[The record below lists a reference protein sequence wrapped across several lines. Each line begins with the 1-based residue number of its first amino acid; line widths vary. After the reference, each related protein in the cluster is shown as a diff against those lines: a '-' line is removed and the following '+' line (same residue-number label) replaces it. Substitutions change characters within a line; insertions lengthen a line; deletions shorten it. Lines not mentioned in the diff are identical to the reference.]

1 MRKIALGFVLFVL
14 SATSVF
20 AQKSYEKVVPER
32 IYREALNLF
41 ENEKFVPAKEAFE
54 RYLSITSG
62 NDGYRTGA
70 EYHQGLCAMY
80 LFHKDAEFLLTNFV
94 RNHPDSHWC
103 QNVYLE
109 LANFKF
115 KNKAYRLALEWFDK
129 VEEKQLLEEERA
141 SYYYKSGF
149 AKFQL
154 QEFSDARLKF
164 NKVKDGDSE
173 FAASATYYYAYMAY
187 TNKDYQV
194 ALESFQ
200 KLKENEAFKAVVPYF
215 ISQIYYLQKRF
226 DELLAYAPAIINA
239 EENVK
244 NNFPEQNGEI
254 AHLIGD
260 AYFILE
266 NYSASLPYL
275 EKYHMSLPKKDKPS
289 AEDSYQLGFC
299 RYRNGN
305 FEGAIS
311 AYNNCTKED
320 SPTSQLANYNIG
332 DCYLKL
338 DQKEH
343 ARTAFEAASKQ
354 TYNIDV
360 QEDAL
365 FNYAKLAFEL
375 SYNPF
380 HEAISA
386 FEVYLE
392 KYPNSA
398 RHDEAYEFLLNVYLK
413 TRNYERA
420 LSSLDKM
427 KVKDIRAKTSY
438 QIVAFNRGV
447 ELYQA
452 ESLAKSEEFFSRS
465 LEYPMNTYL
474 MAQAKYWLGE
484 INYRQNKYP
493 KAKEFY
499 QACIAEPAAFNS
511 EYYALSNYSLGY
523 TFFKLGVAQ
532 RDYDE
537 SKQYYV
543 NANTAF
549 RKFVDSKEADDLKKG
564 DAYLRI
570 GDCFFVAKSY
580 KQAIESY
587 SKGSPAQKDYIVFQK
602 ALCEGYEGHN
612 SAKINLL
619 KSLVDSEN
627 NSKFKV
633 DAAFELG
640 TTYLSSGNISDAKS
654 VFLALMADEPTS
666 NYTRRILVNLC
677 LIYRNEE
684 NDAKVK
690 ATWNTLYANYG
701 NDKIILD
708 ALEIVKPVLIDDTEF
723 QNQITNLTVADVS
736 ALEIEEGVFT
746 KASAPAYAGEC
757 AKAKGKLESYLTQ
770 YPQAIHAAEAN
781 FLLADCFRNE
791 GNKESAIVFYE
802 NVIALPFSDFTEEAL
817 NNAADIRL
825 QQGEYANAIGHLLK
839 IESAAVS
846 KKSVE
851 DAQMALLVA
860 YYNIEEMGL
869 AREYADKV
877 IADASANADNRA
889 KAYLWRGRMKM
900 KDEEFASALED
911 YKEVAKRGGEG
922 AAEAA
927 YQNAYIEFKS
937 NDLEK
942 AEKSIFKLIEKYS
955 SFDKWKFESIL
966 LLSDVYVA
974 KPDYYQARKTIDA
987 VISKAKNPEILA
999 RAEQKKRDLEELEN
1013 PKPKALEIPI
1023 DDTDEIIQNDEF
1035 HEE

>member
-1 MRKIALGFVLFVL
+1 MRKIALGFVLLVL
-14 SATSVF
+14 SATTVF

-41 ENEKFVPAKEAFE
+41 ENEKFVPAKESFE
-54 RYLSITSG
+54 KYLSLTSG
-62 NDGYRTGA
+62 NDGYRADA
-70 EYHQGLCAMY
+70 EYYQGLCAMN
-80 LFHKDAEFLLTNFV
+80 LFHPDAEYLLTTFV

-103 QNVYLE
+103 QSVYLE
-109 LANFKF
+109 LANFKY
-115 KNKAYRLALEWFDK
+115 KSKSYKQSLEWFNK
-129 VEEKQLLEEERA
+129 VEEKQLLAEERP
-141 SYYYKSGF
+141 SFYYKRGF
-149 AKFQL
+149 VKFDQKK
-154 QEFSDARLKF
+154 FSDARVDF
-164 NKVKDGDSE
+164 AKVKDGDSE
-173 FAASATYYYAYMAY
+173 YAPASTYYYAYIAY
-187 TNKDYQV
+187 SNKDYQV
-194 ALESFQ
+194 ALESFL
-200 KLKENEAFKAVVPYF
+200 KLKEDKDFKAVVPYF

-226 DELLAYAPAIINA
+226 DELLAYAPALINA

-244 NNFPEQNGEI
+244 NNYPNANGDI

-266 NYSASLPYL
+266 KYAEALPYL
-275 EKYHMSLPKKDKPS
+275 EKYRVSLGSDAKLS
-289 AEDSYQLGFC
+289 VEDAYQLGFC
-299 RYRNGN
+299 RYRNGDYK
-305 FEGAIS
+305 GAVD
-311 AYNNCTKED
+311 AYSICTKGD

-338 DQKEH
+338 DQKEY

-354 TYNIDV
+354 THNLDV

-386 FEVYLE
+386 FEGYLD

-420 LSSLDKM
+420 LTSLDKM

-452 ESLAKSEEFFSRS
+452 ESFARSEEFFTKS
-465 LEYPMNTYL
+465 LEYPVNTYL
-474 MAQAKYWLGE
+474 MAQAKYWMGE
-484 INYRQNKYP
+484 INYRQNKFP
-493 KAKEFY
+493 KAKEY
-499 QACIAEPAAFNS
+499 YLACIAEPAAFNS
-511 EYYALSNYSLGY
+511 EYYALANYSLGY
-523 TFFKLGVAQ
+523 TYFKLGVAQ
-532 RDYDE
+532 KDYDE
-537 SKQYYV
+537 SKPYYA

-549 RKFVDSKEADDLKKG
+549 RKFVDSREADDIKKG

-570 GDCFFVAKSY
+570 GDCFFVSKSY

-587 SKGSPAQKDYIVFQK
+587 AKGSPSQKDYILFQK
-602 ALCEGYEGHN
+602 ALCEGYEGN
-612 SAKINLL
+612 NTGKIGLL
-619 KSLVDSEN
+619 KSLVEAGG

-640 TTYLSSGNISDAKS
+640 TTYLTEGKNTEAKT
-654 VFLALMADEPTS
+654 VFLQLLADEPTS

-690 ATWNTLYANYG
+690 STWNTLYANYA
-701 NDKIILD
+701 NDMILQD
-708 ALEIVKPVLIDDTEF
+708 ALEIVKPVLIDDVEF
-723 QNQITNLTVADVS
+723 QKQITGLTVANVS

-757 AKAKGKLESYLTQ
+757 TKAKTKLESYLNQ

-781 FLLADCFRNE
+781 FLLADCFKNE
-791 GNKESAIVFYE
+791 GNNESAVTYYE
-802 NVIALPFSDFTEEAL
+802 NVVALPFSDFTEEAL

-846 KKSVE
+846 KKKVE

-860 YYNIEEMGL
+860 YYSIEEMGL

-877 IADASANADNRA
+877 IADVSANADNRA
-889 KAYLWRGRMKM
+889 KAYLWRARMKM
-900 KDEEFASALED
+900 KEEEFASALAD
-911 YKEVAKRGGEG
+911 YAEVAKGGGEG

-927 YQNAYIEFKS
+927 FQSAYVDYKTK
-937 NDLEK
+937 DLEK
-942 AEKSIFKLIEKYS
+942 AEKSIFKVIEKYA
-955 SFDKWKFESIL
+955 SFEKWKYESFL
-966 LLSDVYVA
+966 LLSDIYVA
-974 KPDYYQARKTIDA
+974 KPDYYQARKTLDA
-987 VISKAKNPEILA
+987 IIAKVKNPEILA
-999 RAEQKKRDLEELEN
+999 RAQQKKLDLEELEN
-1013 PKPKALEIPI
+1013 PREKVLEIPI
-1023 DDTDEIIQNDEF
+1023 DDTDENIQNDEF

>member
-1 MRKIALGFVLFVL
+1 MRKIALGFVLMVL
-14 SATSVF
+14 GATTVF
-20 AQKSYEKVVPER
+20 AQKSFEKVVPER

-54 RYLSITSG
+54 RYLSVTSG
-62 NDGYRTGA
+62 NDGYRTDA
-70 EYHQGLCAMY
+70 EYYQGLCSMN
-80 LFHKDAEFLLTNFV
+80 LFHRDAEYLLTTFV

-103 QNVYLE
+103 QSVYLE
-109 LANFKF
+109 LANFKY
-115 KNKAYRLALEWFDK
+115 KNKTYKQSLEWFDK
-129 VEEKQLLEEERA
+129 VEEKQLLEEERPA
-141 SYYYKSGF
+141 YYYKRGF
-149 AKFQL
+149 SKYDQKLYA
-154 QEFSDARLKF
+154 DARVDF
-164 NKVKDGDSE
+164 AKVKDGDSE
-173 FAASATYYYAYMAY
+173 YASAATYYYGYIAY

-194 ALESFQ
+194 ALESFS
-200 KLKENEAFKAVVPYF
+200 KLKDDKDFKSVVPYF
-215 ISQIYYLQKRF
+215 ISQIYYIQKRF
-226 DELLAYAPAIINA
+226 EELLAYAPPLINA

-244 NNFPEQNGEI
+244 NNYPNANEEI

-260 AYFILE
+260 AYFALE
-266 NYSASLPYL
+266 KYEDALPYL
-275 EKYHMSLPKKDKPS
+275 EKYHMSPTAKPS
-289 AEDSYQLGFC
+289 VEDFYQFGFC
-299 RYRNGN
+299 YYRNGN
-305 FEGAIS
+305 FQRAVD
-311 AYNNCTKED
+311 AYGRCTKED
-320 SPTSQLANYNIG
+320 TPTSQLANYNIG

-338 DQKEH
+338 DQKES

-354 TYNIDV
+354 THNVDV

-386 FEVYLE
+386 FEGYLE

-420 LSSLDKM
+420 LASLDKM

-452 ESLAKSEEFFSRS
+452 ESIAKSEEFFTKS
-465 LEYPMNTYL
+465 LEYPVNTYL
-474 MAQAKYWLGE
+474 MAQAKYWMGE
-484 INYRQNKYP
+484 INYRQNKFP
-493 KAKEFY
+493 KAKEYY

-511 EYYALSNYSLGY
+511 EYYALANYSLGY
-523 TFFKLGVAQ
+523 TYFKLGVAQ
-532 RDYDE
+532 KDYNE
-537 SKQYYV
+537 SKPYYA

-549 RKFVDSKEADDLKKG
+549 RKFVDSKEADDIKKG

-570 GDCFFVAKSY
+570 GDCFFVSKSY
-580 KQAIESY
+580 KQAMESY
-587 SKGSPAQKDYIVFQK
+587 AKGSSSQKDYILFQK
-602 ALCEGYEGHN
+602 ALCEGYEGN
-612 SAKINLL
+612 NTGKIGLL
-619 KSLVDSEN
+619 KSLVDAGG

-640 TTYLSSGNISDAKS
+640 TTYLTEGQNAEAKT
-654 VFLALMADEPTS
+654 VFLQLMADEPTS

-690 ATWNTLYANYG
+690 ATWNTLYTNYAN
-701 NDKIILD
+701 DMILQD
-708 ALEIVKPVLIDDTEF
+708 ALEIVKPVLIDDVEF
-723 QNQITNLTVADVS
+723 QKQITGLTVANVS

-746 KASAPAYAGEC
+746 KAYAPAYAGEC
-757 AKAKGKLESYLTQ
+757 TKAKTKLESYLNQ

-781 FLLADCFRNE
+781 FLLADCFKNE
-791 GNKESAIVFYE
+791 GNKESAVTYYE
-802 NVIALPFSDFTEEAL
+802 NVVALPFSDFTEEAL

-846 KKSVE
+846 KKKVE

-860 YYNIEEMGL
+860 YYSIEEMGL

-877 IADASANADNRA
+877 IADASANSDNRA
-889 KAYLWRGRMKM
+889 KAYLWRARMKM
-900 KDEEFASALED
+900 KEEEFASALID
-911 YKEVAKRGGEG
+911 YAEVAKGGGQG

-927 YQNAYIEFKS
+927 FQSAYVDYKS
-937 NDLEK
+937 KDLEK
-942 AEKSIFKLIEKYS
+942 AEKSIFKVIEKYA
-955 SFDKWKFESIL
+955 SFEKWKYESFL
-966 LLSDVYVA
+966 LLSDVYAA
-974 KPDYYQARKTIDA
+974 KPDFYQARKTLDA
-987 VISKAKNPEILA
+987 IISKVKNPEILA
-999 RAEQKKRDLEELEN
+999 RAQQKKLDLEELEN
-1013 PKPKALEIPI
+1013 PREKEVEIPI
-1023 DDTDEIIQNDEF
+1023 DETDENIQNDEF

>member
-1 MRKIALGFVLFVL
+1 MRKIALGFVLMVL
-14 SATSVF
+14 SATTLF
-20 AQKSYEKVVPER
+20 AQKSFDKVVPER

-41 ENEKFVPAKEAFE
+41 ENEKFVPAKESFE
-54 RYLSITSG
+54 KYLALTSG
-62 NDGYRTGA
+62 NDGYRTDA
-70 EYHQGLCAMY
+70 EYYQGLCAMN
-80 LFHKDAEFLLTNFV
+80 LFHPDAEFLLTNFV

-103 QNVYLE
+103 QSVYLE
-109 LANFKF
+109 LANFKY
-115 KNKAYRLALEWFDK
+115 KSKSYKQSLEWFDK
-129 VEEKQLLEEERA
+129 VEEKQLLAEERPA
-141 SYYYKSGF
+141 FYYKRGF
-149 AKFQL
+149 VKFDQKKYA
-154 QEFSDARLKF
+154 DARVDF
-164 NKVKDGDSE
+164 AKVKDVDSE
-173 FAASATYYYAYMAY
+173 YKSAATYYYAYMAY
-187 TNKDYQV
+187 TNKDYQM
-194 ALESFQ
+194 ALESFS
-200 KLKENEAFKAVVPYF
+200 KLKEEKDFKSVVPYF
-215 ISQIYYLQKRF
+215 ISQIYYVQKRF
-226 DELLAYAPAIINA
+226 DELLAYAPPLINA

-244 NNFPEQNGEI
+244 NNYPNANEEI

-260 AYFILE
+260 AYFIQE
-266 NYSASLPYL
+266 KYKDALPYL
-275 EKYHMSLPKKDKPS
+275 EKYHNSPTAKPS
-289 AEDSYQLGFC
+289 VEDYYQLGFC
-299 RYRNGN
+299 YYRNGN
-305 FEGAIS
+305 FERAVD
-311 AYNNCTKED
+311 AYSHCTKED

-338 DQKEH
+338 EKKEY

-354 TYNIDV
+354 THNIDV

-392 KYPNSA
+392 KYPNSS

-420 LSSLDKM
+420 LTSLDKM

-452 ESLAKSEEFFSRS
+452 ESFAKSEEFFTKS
-465 LEYPMNTYL
+465 LEYPVNTYL
-474 MAQAKYWLGE
+474 LAQAKYWMGE
-484 INYRQNKYP
+484 INYRQNKFP
-493 KAKEFY
+493 KAKEYF

-511 EYYALSNYSLGY
+511 EYYALANYSLGY

-532 RDYDE
+532 KDYDA
-537 SKQYYV
+537 SKPYYA

-549 RKFVDSKEADDLKKG
+549 RKFVDSKEADDVKKG

-570 GDCFFVAKSY
+570 GDCFFVSKSY

-587 SKGSPAQKDYIVFQK
+587 SKGSSAQKDYTLYQK
-602 ALCEGYEGHN
+602 ALCEGYEGNN
-612 SAKINLL
+612 STKINLL
-619 KSLVDSEN
+619 KSLVDSES

-640 TTYLSSGNISDAKS
+640 TTYLSAGNNADAKT
-654 VFLALMADEPTS
+654 VFLQLMADEPTS

-690 ATWNTLYANYG
+690 TTWNTLYANYG

-708 ALEIVKPVLIDDTEF
+708 ALEIVKPVLIDDVEF

-736 ALEIEEGVFT
+736 ALEIEDGVFT

-757 AKAKGKLESYLTQ
+757 AKAKGKLESYLNQ
-770 YPQAIHAAEAN
+770 YPNAVHAAEAN
-781 FLLADCFRNE
+781 FLLADCFKNE
-791 GNKESAIVFYE
+791 GNKESAITYYE
-802 NVIALPFSDFTEEAL
+802 RVIALPFSDFTEEAL

-860 YYNIEEMGL
+860 YYSIEEMGL

-877 IADASANADNRA
+877 IADASANADNKA
-889 KAYLWRGRMKM
+889 KAYLWRARMKM
-900 KDEEFASALED
+900 KEEEFASALVD
-911 YKEVAKRGGEG
+911 YTEVSKRGGEG

-927 YQNAYIEFKS
+927 FQNAFVEFKL
-937 NDLEK
+937 NEIEK
-942 AEKSIFKLIEKYS
+942 AEKSIFKVIEKYA
-955 SFDKWKFESIL
+955 SFEKWKYESFL

-974 KPDYYQARKTIDA
+974 KPDYYQARKTLDA
-987 VISKAKNPEILA
+987 IISKVKNPEILS
-999 RAEQKKRDLEELEN
+999 RAEQKKRELEELEN
-1013 PKPKALEIPI
+1013 PKPRAVEIPI
-1023 DDTDEIIQNDEF
+1023 DNTDENIQNDEF